1 MDNLSIRDRMA
12 LYLEFKGISDYRF
25 EKDLGLSKGY
35 WNKAKNPTS
44 EIVGKFVGFYTDIS
58 PEWLLRGNG
67 EMTKRSTNQEL
78 STDIYSS
85 DIEAAFLG
93 DENMKSA
100 ILQRIIGFSES
111 VFLSKKKF
119 AEAIGMEQTTVNN
132 QLIGKRGLSIDLVLS
147 VLASFPDI
155 SAEWLLRGNGN
166 MKISE
171 KDSVYPRISMES
183 YDNDETADQSIN
195 ERINIVMR
203 ECNYR
208 SVNQLANKIGVA
220 RTSLNDIVK
229 NNAEP
234 KYSTISKILEAEPSI
249 SAEWLLRGKG
259 EMTKQPTNQETPVST
274 NNSDMESAFLKK
286 EAFYLRQMNER
297 LDDLIKA
304 NETIENLKE
313 EVESLKKQLELAE
326 QDSNK
331 MAVNVVKHKF
341 A

>member
-1 MDNLSIRDRMA
+1 
-12 LYLEFKGISDYRF
+12 
-25 EKDLGLSKGY
+25 
-35 WNKAKNPTS
+35 
-44 EIVGKFVGFYTDIS
+44 
-58 PEWLLRGNG
+58 
-67 EMTKRSTNQEL
+67 
-78 STDIYSS
+78 
-85 DIEAAFLG
+85 
-93 DENMKSA
+93 
-100 ILQRIIGFSES
+100 
-111 VFLSKKKF
+111 
-119 AEAIGMEQTTVNN
+119 ME
-132 QLIGKRGLSIDLVLS
+132 
-147 VLASFPDI
+147 
-155 SAEWLLRGNGN
+155 
-166 MKISE
+166 
-171 KDSVYPRISMES
+171 
-183 YDNDETADQSIN
+183 QSIN
-195 ERINIVMR
+195 ERISMVMR
-203 ECNYR
+203 EYNYR

-259 EMTKQPTNQETPVST
+259 EMTKQGTNQELSAGGGNSDTEATFSVNENPVKRRIKEAIEFRKTSINAISKVIGVKQNTLSRQINTDNPIPLSNVLLLIDALEIDPSWLLTGKGEMTKQPTNQEIPVST

-313 EVESLKKQLELAE
+313 EVESLKKRLELAE

-331 MAVNVVKHKF
+331 MAVSAVKHKF